1 MNVEQDIRSLV
12 EAERELR
19 LNAERIARAYRE
31 VMTEAAFRLAGAKL
45 EELRRANPDTPDGWT
60 PADWRDFWLTI
71 HLNGGSGWQAEKGE
85 NGNGA
90 KLAVL
95 ERENR
100 TLREKLEQVRQELAL
115 AQKELE
121 AQRQKAA
128 QAEAKPKEPK
138 EKKGEVQT
146 TPTSRSLAAGDLPA
160 AQQQLLDELKA
171 LAIPQ
176 PPGMYQQ
183 QLGAKENPLRYRR
196 KVMILYLIARGGI
209 NSRLEVDRMISVVEG
224 LSPRSN
230 SVKAPAEELVK
241 SGLLMSATLTMSEP
255 FQTSLAVYRLSEDG
269 KAVCRLWG
277 WEVVE
282 SEWERVNRLH
292 QGDVQ
297 EAHTLML
304 LSFAM
309 HARMRGWNALLLP
322 EAQGNADPDVLV
334 ERDGERW
341 YVEVERGDGS
351 RRKWRNLAQL
361 NNGKAALCA
370 ADPAGRDRLVRDCK
384 AERLGGVASDLR
396 SLVFDENNRPR
407 SLVDIGRDDPLWL
420 ERW

>member
-1 MNVEQDIRSLV
+1 MNVEQDIRNLV

-31 VMTEAAFRLAGAKL
+31 VMTETAFRLAGAKL
-45 EELRRANPDTPDGWT
+45 EELRRSAPDVPDGWT
-60 PADWRDFWLTI
+60 PADWRDFWLSI

-95 ERENR
+95 EREN
-100 TLREKLEQVRQELAL
+100 LILKEKLEQVKMELAL

-121 AQRQKAA
+121 AQRQKAV
-128 QAEAKPKEPK
+128 QAEAKPK

-146 TPTSRSLAAGDLPA
+146 TPTARSLTAGDLPA
-160 AQQQLLDELKA
+160 AQQHLLAELKA
-171 LAIPQ
+171 LVIPQ

-196 KVMILYLIARGGI
+196 KVLILYVIARGGI
-209 NSRLEVDRMISVVEG
+209 NSRLEVDRMIGVVEG

-241 SGLLMSATLTMSEP
+241 SGLLIGSTLAMSEP

-292 QGDVQ
+292 QGGAQ

-351 RRKWRNLAQL
+351 RRKWRNLAQV
-361 NNGKAALCA
+361 NGGRVALCA

-384 AERLGGVASDLR
+384 AERLGGAATDLR
-396 SLVFDENNRPR
+396 SLVFDENNQPR